1 MDATHALLQQLIAQT
16 QELLTLAA
24 SDQWDAFAELL
35 AKRQTGIGELM
46 ASAPIQQ
53 PETLSAE
60 AAAQLRQLQQLN
72 EQLASSAQT
81 RRESLVTELRQMGNA
96 AKAINSYTS

>member
-1 MDATHALLQQLIAQT
+1 MDTTHALLQRLIAQT

-24 SDQWDAFAELL
+24 NDQWDAFAELL
-35 AKRQTGIGELM
+35 EVRQAGIGELM

-60 AAAQLRQLQQLN
+60 AAAQLRLLQELN
-72 EQLASSAQT
+72 EQLASSTQA
-81 RRESLVTELRQMGNA
+81 RRESLMKELRHMGNA